1 MAMDG
6 DSPVREPHVHAEYA
20 GLSSNIIELD
30 GRLTDLENK
39 LSEVLMVE
47 EEEDEVPSC
56 YPTPEIPPLAQKLF
70 NDRLRVGGMIERINS
85 IIARLEV

>member
-1 MAMDG
+1 MTMGG

-20 GLSSNIIELD
+20 GLSSNITELD
-30 GRLTDLENK
+30 GRLSDLEKK
-39 LSEVLMVE
+39 LSEVLMFE
-47 EEEDEVPSC
+47 EESVPDC
-56 YPTPEIPPLAQKLF
+56 HPTPEIPPLAQKLF